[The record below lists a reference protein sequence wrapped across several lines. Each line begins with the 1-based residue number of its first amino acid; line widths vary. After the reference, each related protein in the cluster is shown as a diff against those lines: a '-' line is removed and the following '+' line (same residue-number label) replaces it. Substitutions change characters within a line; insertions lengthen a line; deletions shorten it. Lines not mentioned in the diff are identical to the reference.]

1 MSMQSLQVE
10 QLCMESNSDCS
21 WHLPSFLT
29 LNWIHLLQVSQ
40 FPYTLV
46 PWIRSHT
53 NLGGKFCILQLQLT
67 VNSSRVLQHRVHT
80 QMSLVLDIR
89 SAFDQLLWSLC
100 TSTLAWT
107 SIPLIYSRALVCP
120 LQRRLDVLVWHTWQ
134 FIRWGFC
141 TKKCSVFTSISKKIG
156 ITSSGV
162 DSKYH
167 VNPVQPPGPLRPLK
181 EQLHGMAEKPV
192 LPSAP
197 GTPTGSLAQSEASSK
212 HPYL

>member
-1 MSMQSLQVE
+1 MSASEEVGRACVTYVTIYKVRLLYQEVLSL
-10 QLCMESNSDCS
+10 
-21 WHLPSFLT
+21 
-29 LNWIHLLQVSQ
+29 
-40 FPYTLV
+40 
-46 PWIRSHT
+46 
-53 NLGGKFCILQLQLT
+53 
-67 VNSSRVLQHRVHT
+67 
-80 QMSLVLDIR
+80 
-89 SAFDQLLWSLC
+89 
-100 TSTLAWT
+100 
-107 SIPLIYSRALVCP
+107 
-120 LQRRLDVLVWHTWQ
+120 
-134 FIRWGFC
+134 
-141 TKKCSVFTSISKKIG
+141 SKKIG